1 MKTKSNILN
10 KEFDFKVHHVA
21 LIVSDDLWLNDKWMV
36 IINGQTFD
44 YHTGIGHREPL
55 NEWWGQEFNR
65 LMSLNPK
72 KDKANLTMYAS
83 KLEAV
88 SKPKPL
94 NIDDVLYSLVLDS
107 QLSSEDFEDFCANLG
122 YDEDSRKA
130 EEIYR
135 DCRKNA
141 KKVKTF
147 INNLEEAY
155 ELFQDY

>member
-72 KDKANLTMYAS
+72 KRQ
-83 KLEAV
+83 
-88 SKPKPL
+88 SKP
-94 NIDDVLYSLVLDS
+94 NHV
-107 QLSSEDFEDFCANLG
+107 
-122 YDEDSRKA
+122 RKQIGSGKQTKA
-130 EEIYR
+130 FKYR
-135 DCRKNA
+135 
-141 KKVKTF
+141 
-147 INNLEEAY
+147 
-155 ELFQDY
+155 